1 MGYITEANQLWALL
15 VKICR
20 AGQLKG
26 EQNKCAFNLRTDE
39 ASATHYFQVWRIV
52 NDKMQSA
59 ILFVYAVVWSPVS
72 AAEHVTGKNPIPQS
86 YVQII
91 DHRIMYVLQLT
102 SQRFYKT
109 VKCLRTR

>member
-1 MGYITEANQLWALL
+1 MVYVTEANQLWALL

-52 NDKMQSA
+52 NDKIWSA
-59 ILFVYAVVWSPVS
+59 ILFVHAVVWSPVS
-72 AAEHVTGKNPIPQS
+72 TAEHVTGENPIPQS
-86 YVQII
+86 HINVINC
-91 DHRIMYVLQLT
+91 RIMYVLQLT

-109 VKCLRTR
+109 VKCSRTR